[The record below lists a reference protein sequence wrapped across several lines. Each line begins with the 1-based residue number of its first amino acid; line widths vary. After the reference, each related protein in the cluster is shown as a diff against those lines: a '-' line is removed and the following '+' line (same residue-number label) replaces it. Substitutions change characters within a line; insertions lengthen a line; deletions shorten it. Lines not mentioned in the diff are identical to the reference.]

1 MTNLS
6 APPVAGTVPAV
17 RDLRALP
24 KGHLHLHME
33 AAMRPTTLRELA
45 EEMGIPA
52 PQTTEFRGFSEF
64 SGVYRTIVT
73 VLQRPENLDRLMD
86 EIFEDQAAQGVVYV
100 ELGVN
105 PDFYAVALG
114 SISNALQVLVDAAH
128 RASAKH
134 GLAFGLMPT
143 VNRTTDLVPALAVA
157 RAAAEFAGRGVVSLG
172 LANDERN
179 TPGTVFAP
187 AFDIARQAGLFVTPH
202 AGELEGP
209 EFVREA
215 IDVLQANRVQHGV
228 RAIEDPELVA
238 ELAARGIPLDVC
250 PTSNVLLDV
259 VENLAAHPLPRLLEA
274 GVRCSINA
282 DDPLIFGPDIL
293 DEYELCR
300 SGLGLSDDQLAACA
314 WTSIE
319 VTQAPAAVKDAA
331 KSAIDAW
338 LAPRD

>member
-1 MTNLS
+1 
-6 APPVAGTVPAV
+6 
-17 RDLRALP
+17 
-24 KGHLHLHME
+24 
-33 AAMRPTTLRELA
+33 MRPSTLRELA
-45 EEMGIPA
+45 EAMGIPA
-52 PQTTEFRGFSEF
+52 PQTTVFTGFSEF

-114 SISNALQVLVDAAH
+114 SLSNALGVLVESAH

-143 VNRTTDLVPALAVA
+143 VNRTTDLTPALAVA

-179 TPGTVFAP
+179 TPGTTFAP
-187 AFDIARQAGLFVTPH
+187 AFDIAREAGLFVTPH

-209 EFVREA
+209 DYVRDA
-215 IDVLQANRVQHGV
+215 IDVLRANRVQHGV

-259 VENLAAHPLPRLLEA
+259 VEDLASHPLPRLLEA

-300 SGLGLSDDQLAACA
+300 TSLGLSDEQLAACA

-319 VTQAPAAVKDAA
+319 VTQAPDAVKTAA
-331 KSAIDAW
+331 RTAIDAW